1 MAKLSK
7 DRIEETARKYDSAV
21 IVDTGDPVF
30 DKELKLTI
38 HGSPMI
44 DGRVRFNTQ
53 TFAIY
58 NPAKNEM
65 KKLFRPIY
73 NSDGLLQSIVV
84 DKLMKLTM
92 KMYYMP
98 TKDMARYLSMQ
109 EIMSEL
115 LPSIVVKDN
124 DNAEKVH
131 FDILHDTNFRVILD
145 DNLIVEN
152 HSYKYMSMKER
163 VELSI
168 VYCSDNNKVHAMYDQ
183 IIKGTARYAD
193 MKLHP
198 KFIRMHNLLD
208 TKDLLKF
215 HVYIQ
220 KYTSHF
226 KLGKKKSYRKTLQ
239 TFLDFYPKEVHCAIL
254 LKLGVNQKV
263 LDGLK
268 IKEKIIEHYIDVLL
282 KDSSDYDN
290 YSFLNIIVEGEI
302 NTNENFKQNN

>member
-92 KMYYMP
+92 S
-98 TKDMARYLSMQ
+98 LS
-109 EIMSEL
+109 
-115 LPSIVVKDN
+115 
-124 DNAEKVH
+124 
-131 FDILHDTNFRVILD
+131 T
-145 DNLIVEN
+145 
-152 HSYKYMSMKER
+152 
-163 VELSI
+163 
-168 VYCSDNNKVHAMYDQ
+168 
-183 IIKGTARYAD
+183 T
-193 MKLHP
+193 
-198 KFIRMHNLLD
+198 
-208 TKDLLKF
+208 
-215 HVYIQ
+215 
-220 KYTSHF
+220 
-226 KLGKKKSYRKTLQ
+226 
-239 TFLDFYPKEVHCAIL
+239 
-254 LKLGVNQKV
+254 
-263 LDGLK
+263 
-268 IKEKIIEHYIDVLL
+268 ID
-282 KDSSDYDN
+282 
-290 YSFLNIIVEGEI
+290 
-302 NTNENFKQNN
+302 